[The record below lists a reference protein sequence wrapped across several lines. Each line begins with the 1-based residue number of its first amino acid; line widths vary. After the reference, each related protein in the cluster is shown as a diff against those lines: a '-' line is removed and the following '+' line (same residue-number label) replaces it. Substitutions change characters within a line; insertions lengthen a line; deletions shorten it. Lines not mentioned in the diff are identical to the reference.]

1 MAVKDIRSN
10 VKQTVALTAI
20 ISSDTTTN
28 GAVLDTADFE
38 LGLMFALDITA
49 FTDGSYTLLLE
60 EDDVIGFGSSSVI
73 SGDQL
78 IGSLPVVAAASV
90 EGADLLTVGVISN
103 KKFVRASIVSTG
115 TTSGATANVIAT
127 QVAENMP
134 TS

>member
-20 ISSDTTTN
+20 ISTNTTTN

-38 LGLMFALDITA
+38 LGLMFAVAISA
-49 FTDGSYTLLLE
+49 FTDGVYTLLLE

-78 IGSLPVVAAASV
+78 IGSLPAPIAASAQ
-90 EGADLLTVGVISN
+90 GTDLGTVGVISN
-103 KKFVRASIVSTG
+103 KRFVRASIVSSG
-115 TTSGATANVIAT
+115 TSTGATASVIAT
-127 QVAENMP
+127 QVAEQMP
-134 TS
+134 VG